1 MSKAIQRVDLRIP
14 NDIYTELEKIAIQK
28 NIPYAPKTKPNYD
41 GTLKTDKEGNP
52 IKPRVAITPVILEL
66 LSESLEKTSK
76 VIPFKTS
83 DNDDDENKKKI
94 QSFVPVSLKEYSE
107 ALNKKLNN
115 LSLENKAINVAGIKK
130 TSPFPELTKYLPS
143 NLAGKIFVVTG
154 LPAIGKTT
162 FVLEWLHH
170 FFTLDLNNVSCFV
183 SYEMSLN
190 DLTSRNRLDVT
201 DNNYVIETDEYFGI
215 EKIEQTIKYLA
226 EKYSKVMV
234 GIDFLQLIPSYYSS
248 DSEAT
253 RVSRLITKLKQ
264 LANKYN
270 ACIIVVSD
278 VGKVTS
284 YNQAKGKSLGM
295 DIVRDSYRIAYSADM
310 LFYLGEIINPQANVG
325 VKILKN
331 RFGEKNVYFPLER
344 KTDRSGFLGL
354 KSATMGRSR
363 VEYDF

>member
-14 NDIYTELEKIAIQK
+14 YEIYTELEKIAVQK

-41 GTLKTDKEGNP
+41 GSLKTDKEGNL
-52 IKPRVAITPVILEL
+52 IEPRVAVTPIILEL
-66 LSESLEKTSK
+66 LSESLKKTSK
-76 VIPFKTS
+76 VIPFKT
-83 DNDDDENKKKI
+83 NKNYDENKKQDFI
-94 QSFVPVSLKEYSE
+94 PLSLKKYSE
-107 ALNKKLNN
+107 ELNKKLNS
-115 LSLENKAINVAGIKK
+115 LSSEKKEIAISGIKK

-143 NLAGKIFVVTG
+143 DLAGKIFVVTG

-170 FFTLDLNNVSCFV
+170 FLMLDLNKNASCFV

-190 DLTSRNRLDVT
+190 DLISRNGFEVT

-215 EKIEQTIKYLA
+215 EKIEQAIKYLT
-226 EKYSKVMV
+226 EKYSKVMI

-270 ACIIVVSD
+270 TCIVVVSD

-284 YNQAKGKSLGM
+284 YNQAKGKSLSM

-310 LFYLGEIINPQANVG
+310 LFYLGEIINLQANVG

-344 KTDRSGFLGL
+344 KTNRNGFLEL
-354 KSATMGRSR
+354 KSATITGRYR